1 MRFLVALFTLI
12 IFSIHLYADH
22 GIYFKS
28 NEVAKENRTG
38 VDITHKNN
46 ISYSNNFTISFMLS
60 LRETE
65 THYGEILSLNEVN
78 ENNLIQVTFHEP
90 NLYVIHNKRKTK
102 FHCNFDSLS
111 LLKNRWIA
119 FELKI
124 DSENKEISFRLGDNH
139 FKNSIEFP
147 TASEFSLSLGVINKY
162 GFYIDEVPSM
172 SIKDLAIHID
182 GSPKHLWPFR
192 KTNNNQL
199 KDILSSRT
207 AKLYNPNW
215 VIDYHNRWTKIKN
228 ISFPSLPSIAFDKK
242 NEVIYFVLKNGDT
255 HTYSLKTNTLTENK
269 KKSGYPVFEKS
280 QQLIINDK
288 NQLVSYSLNQNDFS
302 IYNQANKTWSYSDS
316 TTNDLPKWWHH
327 NKLIHPITNQITTL
341 CGYGYYSYSNSIKS
355 FNEETKKWTELKLKG
370 DLFEPRYCSS
380 LGFSAENSNVVYL
393 FGGLGNSLGKQILG
407 KEFYYDLYK
416 IDFEKNEIKKLW
428 ELEQNDQF
436 QYLPVNSLKITE
448 KDSAFYTLLFSC
460 KKSNTYLKVV
470 KGFINDPKLH
480 FIGDSIPYKFVDIK
494 SFADLYYWESENKLI
509 ALTSQETDA
518 DAKTYEVSMYSISYE
533 PGAGIEL
540 NMDNHSL
547 PLSIKLFY
555 IFLAGILLLLVFYMR
570 KKIKAKI
577 KNEKIETVPV
587 FTIHEKISTYEIPQL
602 NSILLFGGF
611 QVFDNKR
618 KDITYRFSPTIKELF
633 LLILLYSLEN
643 GKGIS
648 SRRIQEFLWPDKS
661 EDKAK
666 NNRGVNI
673 KKLRGILE
681 DIQGI
686 EITFDNNYWKM
697 ILEENVFCDLANIQ
711 NCIASQIT
719 NSDSAKI
726 EEIIQLLHRGTLLRE
741 IVPEWLDSFK
751 DKITGTIV
759 STLEEMLTK
768 FDFESSIRLAISN
781 VIFEFDQMNET
792 ALRVKCSLLSIQGK
806 HSLAMETYENYIKL
820 YVKLYNEE
828 YQLKFKDIVSENTTV

>member
-1 MRFLVALFTLI
+1 MRFLVALLALI
-12 IFSIHLYADH
+12 ISSLHLYADH
-22 GIYFKS
+22 GVYFKS
-28 NEVAKENRTG
+28 NEVSKENRTG

-46 ISYSNNFTISFMLS
+46 ISYTNNFTISFMLS

-65 THYGEILSLNEVN
+65 THYGEILSLKEENEK
-78 ENNLIQVTFHEP
+78 NLIQVTYREP
-90 NLYVIHNKRKTK
+90 DLYVIHNKKETK
-102 FHCNFDSLS
+102 FHCNFNELN
-111 LLKNRWIA
+111 LARNRWVS

-124 DSENKEISFRLGDNH
+124 DSKNEEISFSLGSNH
-139 FKNSIEFP
+139 FKNSIQFP
-147 TASEFSLSLGVINKY
+147 KASEFSLSLGVVNKY

-182 GSPKHLWPFR
+182 GTPKHLWPFR
-192 KTNNNQL
+192 KTNGDEL

-207 AKLYNPNW
+207 AKLYNPDW
-215 VIDYHNRWTKIKN
+215 VIDYHNRWTKVKTL
-228 ISFPSLPSIAFDKK
+228 SFPSLPSMAYDKK
-242 NEVIYFVLKNGDT
+242 NEIIHFVLENGDT
-255 HTYSLKTNTLTENK
+255 YTYSLKTNILITNNK
-269 KKSGYPVFEKS
+269 NSGYPVFEKS
-280 QQLIINDK
+280 QQLIFDSN
-288 NQLVSYSLNQNDFS
+288 NQLVSYSLNQNDLS
-302 IYNQANKTWSYSDS
+302 SYNLDNQTWSHADS
-316 TTNDLPKWWHH
+316 VTNDLPKWWHH
-327 NKLIHPITNQITTL
+327 NKLIHPITKQITTL

-355 FNEETKKWTELKLKG
+355 FNEKSKSWKELELKG

-380 LGFSAENSNVVYL
+380 LGFSSENSNVAYL

-428 ELEQNDQF
+428 ELKQNDQF

-448 KDSAFYTLLFSC
+448 KDSAFYTLMFPC
-460 KKSNTYLKVV
+460 QKSSTHLKVA
-470 KGFINDPKLH
+470 KGFINDPKLY
-480 FIGDSIPYKFVDIK
+480 FIGDSIPYEFVDIK

-518 DAKTYEVSMYSISYE
+518 PLYEVSMYSISYA
-533 PGAGIEL
+533 PGADMEL

-555 IFLAGILLLLVFYMR
+555 ISLASILLLLVFYVR
-570 KKIKAKI
+570 KKIKTKV
-577 KNEKIETVPV
+577 KNEKIENKPV
-587 FTIHEKISTYEIPQL
+587 FTIHEKLPAYKIPQL

-611 QVFDNKR
+611 QVFDKKG
-618 KDITYRFSPTIKELF
+618 KDASYRFSPTLKELF
-633 LLILLYSLEN
+633 LLILLYSLED

-697 ILEENVFCDLANIQ
+697 SLEENVFCDLANIQ
-711 NCIASQIT
+711 QCISSQIT
-719 NSDSAKI
+719 NNDSDKI
-726 EEIIQLLHRGTLLRE
+726 EEIIQILHRGTLLRD

-751 DKITGTIV
+751 DKTTGTIV

-806 HSLAMETYENYIKL
+806 HSIAMETYENYIKL
-820 YVKLYNEE
+820 YVKLYNEK
-828 YQLKFKDIVSENTTV
+828 YQFSFKDVVSEHTSV

>member
-1 MRFLVALFTLI
+1 MRFLVALITLI
-12 IFSIHLYADH
+12 ISSLHLYADH

-28 NEVAKENRTG
+28 NEVSKENRTG

-46 ISYSNNFTISFMLS
+46 ISYTNNFTISFMLS
-60 LRETE
+60 LRQTD
-65 THYGEILSLNEVN
+65 THYGEIMSLKEENG
-78 ENNLIQVTFHEP
+78 NNLIQVTYREP
-90 NLYVIHNKRKTK
+90 DLYVIHNKKETK
-102 FHCNFDSLS
+102 FHCNFNELN
-111 LLKNRWIA
+111 LARNRWVS

-124 DSENKEISFRLGDNH
+124 DSENGDISFRLGDHH

-172 SIKDLAIHID
+172 SIKDLAIHVD
-182 GSPKHLWPFR
+182 GTPKHLWPFR
-192 KTNNNQL
+192 KTDNDKV

-207 AKLYNPNW
+207 AKIYNPDW
-215 VIDYHNRWTKIKN
+215 VIDYHNQWTKVKTL
-228 ISFPSLPSIAFDKK
+228 SFPSMPSMAYDKK
-242 NEVIYFVLKNGDT
+242 NEVIYFVLENGDT
-255 HTYSLKTNTLTENK
+255 HTYSLKTNALTTNK
-269 KKSGYPVFEKS
+269 KKSGFPVFEKS
-280 QQLIINDK
+280 QQLIINNK
-288 NQLVSYSLNQNDFS
+288 NQLVSYSLNHNDFS
-302 IYNQANKTWSYSDS
+302 IYNPENQIWSHSDS
-316 TTNDLPKWWHH
+316 VTNDLPKWWHH

-355 FNEETKKWTELKLKG
+355 FNEKSKSWTELKLKG

-416 IDFEKNEIKKLW
+416 IDFKKKEIKKLW
-428 ELEQNDQF
+428 ELKRNDQF

-460 KKSNTYLKVV
+460 QKSSTHLKVA
-470 KGFINDPKLH
+470 KGFINDPKLS
-480 FIGDSIPYKFVDIK
+480 FIGDSIPYEFVDIK
-494 SFADLYYWESENKLI
+494 SFADLYYWKSENKLI

-518 DAKTYEVSMYSISYE
+518 DAETYEVSMYSISYE
-533 PGAGIEL
+533 PGADIEL
-540 NMDNHSL
+540 NMESHSL

-555 IFLAGILLLLVFYMR
+555 IFLAGILLLLVFYVR
-570 KKIKAKI
+570 GKVKARI
-577 KNEKIETVPV
+577 KNEKIEKTPI
-587 FTIHEKISTYEIPQL
+587 FTIPEKLSTYEIPQL

-611 QVFDNKR
+611 QVFDNNS
-618 KDITYRFSPTIKELF
+618 KDITYRFSPTLKELF
-633 LLILLYSLEN
+633 LLILLYSLED

-648 SRRIQEFLWPDKS
+648 SRRIQEYLWPDKS

-673 KKLRGILE
+673 KKLRSILE
-681 DIQGI
+681 DIQGV

-697 ILEENVFCDLANIQ
+697 ILEKNVFCDLASIQ
-711 NCIASQIT
+711 NSIASQIT
-719 NSDSAKI
+719 NSDSNKI
-726 EEIIQLLHRGTLLRE
+726 EEIIQILYRGTLLRD

-751 DKITGTIV
+751 DKATGTIV
-759 STLEEMLTK
+759 STLEEMVTK
-768 FDFESSIRLAISN
+768 FSFESSIRLAISN
-781 VIFEFDQMNET
+781 VIFEFDPMNET

-806 HSLAMETYENYIKL
+806 HSIAMETYENYRKL

-828 YQLKFKDIVSENTTV
+828 YQFSFKDIVSENTTI